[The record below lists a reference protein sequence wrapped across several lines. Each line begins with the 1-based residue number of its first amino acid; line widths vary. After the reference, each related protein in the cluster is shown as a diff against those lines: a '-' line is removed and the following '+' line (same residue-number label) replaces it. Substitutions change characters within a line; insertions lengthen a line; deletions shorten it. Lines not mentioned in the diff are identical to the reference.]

1 MTVRRARAGEA
12 GKSPRVR
19 DVARLA
25 GVSTATVSRTLSN
38 PALVSES
45 TRLMV
50 EQAIRETGYTVN
62 LAARNLRQNRT
73 GGVLAL
79 VPSIANPFFSRILA
93 GIGAVLRAEGL
104 NLLIADT
111 RVMPDERG
119 RLFDLASRSRTDGVI
134 VLDGSIPAQVLVAE
148 TAPPVVQACEWIE
161 GLAAPSVRAD
171 NSGGARLAVEHLVT
185 LGHRRIGHLE
195 GPPDNR
201 LTEARTKGLLEGL
214 SAHSL
219 QLEPRWSLSGD
230 FSLESGRAAAHR
242 IAAMPERPS
251 AIICGNDEM
260 ACGFIAEFQRLGFS
274 VPDDLSVV
282 GFDDIEFAAHV
293 TPGLTTIRQQRE
305 EIGSA
310 AAQLMLDLLAG
321 RAARAETILSV
332 ELVARA
338 STAAVRG

>member
-1 MTVRRARAGEA
+1 MTVRRARAGEGA
-12 GKSPRVR
+12 RPPGVR

-38 PALVSES
+38 PALVSEA

-50 EQAIRETGYTVN
+50 EKAIRDSGYTVN

-93 GIGAVLRAEGL
+93 GIGTVLRAEGL

-119 RLFDLASRSRTDGVI
+119 RLFDLASRSRTDGLI
-134 VLDGSIPAQVLVAE
+134 VLDGSIPAEVLSAE
-148 TAPPVVQACEWIE
+148 AAPPVVQACEWIE
-161 GLAAPSVRAD
+161 GLSAPSVKAD
-171 NSGGARLAVEHLVT
+171 NFAGASLAVGHLVQ

-201 LTEARTKGLLEGL
+201 LTEARTQGLLAGL
-214 SAHSL
+214 AANGL
-219 QLEPRWSLSGD
+219 ALDPRWSLAGD
-230 FSLESGRAAAHR
+230 FSLDSGRSAAHR
-242 IAAMPERPS
+242 IAAMPDRPT
-251 AIICGNDEM
+251 AVICDNDEM

-274 VPDDLSVV
+274 VPHDLSVV

-310 AAQLMLDLLAG
+310 AARLMLDLLAG
-321 RAARAETILSV
+321 RDAKAETILSV
-332 ELVARA
+332 ELVSRA
-338 STAAVRG
+338 STAAVRS

>member
-12 GKSPRVR
+12 GKPPRVR

-38 PALVSES
+38 PALVSEA
-45 TRLMV
+45 TRLTV
-50 EQAIRETGYTVN
+50 ERAIRESGYTVN

-119 RLFDLASRSRTDGVI
+119 RLFDLASRSRTDGLI
-134 VLDGSIPAQVLVAE
+134 VLDGSIPPDVLTAE
-148 TAPPVVQACEWIE
+148 AAPPVVQACEWIE
-161 GLAAPSVRAD
+161 GLHAPSVRAD
-171 NSGGARLAVEHLVT
+171 NAGGASLAVGHLVE
-185 LGHRRIGHLE
+185 LGHRQIGHLE

-201 LTEARTKGLLEGL
+201 LTQARTEGLLAGL
-214 SAHSL
+214 AANGL
-219 QLEPRWSLSGD
+219 ALDPQWSLTGD

-242 IAAMPERPS
+242 IAAMRDRPT
-251 AIICGNDEM
+251 AVICDNDEM
-260 ACGFIAEFQRLGFS
+260 ACGFIAELQRLGLT

-293 TPGLTTIRQQRE
+293 TPALTTIRQQRE

-310 AAQLMLDLLAG
+310 AARLMLDLLAG
-321 RAARAETILSV
+321 RDTKAETILSV
-332 ELVARA
+332 ELVVRA
-338 STAAVRG
+338 STAAIRS

>member
-12 GKSPRVR
+12 GKPPRVW

-38 PALVSES
+38 PALVSEA
-45 TRLMV
+45 TRLTV
-50 EQAIRETGYTVN
+50 ERAIRESATVN

-111 RVMPDERG
+111 RVMPDQRG
-119 RLFDLASRSRTDGVI
+119 RLFDLASRSRTDGLI
-134 VLDGSIPAQVLVAE
+134 VLDGSIPGSPGSRSRA
-148 TAPPVVQACEWIE
+148 PVVQACEWIE
-161 GLAAPSVRAD
+161 GLQAPSVRAD
-171 NSGGARLAVEHLVT
+171 NAGGAFLAVGHLVT
-185 LGHRRIGHLE
+185 LGHRHIGHLE
-195 GPPDNR
+195 GPRQPAD
-201 LTEARTKGLLEGL
+201 AGAHGGLLAGL
-214 SAHSL
+214 AANDL
-219 QLEPRWSLSGD
+219 ALDPQWSLTGD

-242 IAAMPERPS
+242 IAEMRHRPT
-251 AIICGNDEM
+251 AVICDNDEM
-260 ACGFIAEFQRLGFS
+260 ACGFIAELQRLGLT

-293 TPGLTTIRQQRE
+293 TPGLTTIRQQRRK
-305 EIGSA
+305 SA
-310 AAQLMLDLLAG
+310 PP
-321 RAARAETILSV
+321 R
-332 ELVARA
+332 
-338 STAAVRG
+338 RG